1 MEKEFYIG
9 DRVCLI
15 QDHPA
20 DGALVSGATG
30 VIRDILSFTP
40 FKNTIGVEWDED
52 FDRGHNMRGKIK
64 SHRGWYV
71 EISDIKLEA
80 EEADYDMISASD
92 QELLLLLCV

>member
-15 QDHPA
+15 KDRP
-20 DGALVSGATG
+20 DGGALVSGATG
-30 VIRDILSFTP
+30 VIRDILFAP
-40 FKNTIGVEWDED
+40 FKTTIGVEWDED
-52 FDRGHNMRGKIK
+52 FDRGHNMHGKIK

-71 EISDIKLEA
+71 KISDIKLET

-92 QELLLLLCV
+92 QELSLLLCG